1 MFVIILPLVLAGF
14 LYADTDQSIPQ
25 VSNAE
30 QDIHTTQEAAVYQNS
45 WNGNNGFLIMV
56 VKGNGYQ
63 LNGVYQLKDK
73 ARTHQWHANCTP
85 KTDVTF
91 DCRYTHD
98 MGYTESGS
106 FSLSFQNNGDL
117 NLEIQGSDGH
127 KSNPIYSRVLPK

>member
-1 MFVIILPLVLAGF
+1 MLPMILSFACVGF
-14 LYADTDQSIPQ
+14 LYAGAVQSTPQ
-25 VSNAE
+25 ESSVK
-30 QDIHTTQEAAVYQNS
+30 QDNHTAQEAAVYQNS

-73 ARTHQWHANCTP
+73 ARTHQWQANCSP

-98 MGYTESGS
+98 MGHTESGY
-106 FSLSFQNNGDL
+106 FSLSFQDNGDL
-117 NLEIQGSDGH
+117 SLEVQGSDGH
-127 KSNPIYSRVLPK
+127 KSNPIYTRVLPK